1 MTREEFLKNSIL
13 EVDTIKGFAA
23 SIDMP
28 YTTLLSILKNVG
40 GASIDNILKIC
51 KGLHISADYLTTLE
65 DGASKLD
72 AVDLD
77 LIALQRNY
85 KALDDNYKKELNSYA
100 QYLHN
105 KQGGKMPE
113 DDDID

>member
-1 MTREEFLKNSIL
+1 MTREEFLRNSIL
-13 EVDTIKGFAA
+13 EVDTIKGFAT

-28 YTTLLSILKNVG
+28 YSTLLSILKNVG
-40 GASIDNILKIC
+40 GTSIDNILKIC
-51 KGLHISADYLTTLE
+51 KGLSISADYLITLE
-65 DGASKLD
+65 DGSSQSD
-72 AVDLD
+72 TVDLD

-85 KALDDNYKKELNSYA
+85 KTLDDNHKKELNSYA
-100 QYLHN
+100 QYLYN